1 MATPLTTFSKYSG
14 ALMAVLC
21 VLLMFS
27 FVIGDPLMQ
36 YAGGGSDGPSGG
48 NEVVARWNGGKINE
62 RQLDQAVMHRN
73 ILASFQQAVY
83 VLGARDAEADGVQD
97 LGLRVMPIE
106 FPRTPE
112 EGVERDVVAMKIF
125 AERARE
131 AGMVVSDE
139 MIIDY
144 LRALGRDRVS
154 NNQMRDI
161 LSNMKFSGGQRATIA
176 FIFDLLR
183 ESMLANNYRRSYLY
197 AFQTILPE
205 ERWEDWKTVNERV
218 VVEAAPL
225 KTEDFVAEAPEPTE
239 AELEEFFELYKLRTP
254 TTEPVLGVELPSAVP
269 AFATPERV
277 KLAVLRADFN
287 AVVEEVT
294 PEVTEEQI
302 ASFYEENKESFIQA
316 DRALFGDDSLF
327 GSDDLTVDEPSDE
340 SSEAPATEEG
350 SEEGAEEATDEESAM
365 EEPAADEP
373 AAEEAAEDDA
383 ESEEATAAEEGE
395 EAPPANPLRSGDAA
409 GEAVEEEEEE
419 EEQPAADE
427 GAADEADETA
437 DDGPEADDTNLY
449 QPLDEVKE
457 EIRRRLAIDLAV
469 QRITEKMNR
478 IKRELDDA
486 FYAYEDELLRVD
498 EKNANAKKPAVPSKL
513 TDLKPLAEA
522 EQLELIE
529 VDQASRMELRETPVG
544 GSFTIDAATN
554 SAIPLWYTAFLSE
567 ELPLYQPLLTRDPEG
582 NNYLTLV
589 TERYPGVTPKLE
601 DVREQVVAA
610 WKRQK
615 AAELALKKAEELAKQ
630 ASDKGGSLTDFFAAM
645 ENPPVASDDIK
656 ETDAFAYLTIGRIAP
671 NSRQVPL
678 QMSQPEPLV
687 AAGPE
692 LLQGV
697 FELKPG
703 QVGAELNHDHS
714 LAYVLRIA
722 ERIGSEEELR
732 REFLRDGDRWL
743 GAEALNTQRARTKV
757 MALVG
762 NLLEESGLEWERT
775 PDELR

>member
-1 MATPLTTFSKYSG
+1 MATPLSMFSKYSG
-14 ALMAVLC
+14 VLMAVMC

-36 YAGGGSDGPSGG
+36 YAGGGSGGPSGG
-48 NEVVARWNGGKINE
+48 NQVVARWNGGKINE
-62 RQLDQAVMHRN
+62 RQLEQAVMHRN
-73 ILASFQQAVY
+73 ILAAFQQAVY
-83 VLGARDAEADGVQD
+83 MVGARDAEADGVQD

-106 FPRTPE
+106 FPRTRE

-131 AGMVVSDE
+131 AGMVVSDK
-139 MIIDY
+139 MIVDY

-154 NNQMRDI
+154 NDQMREI
-161 LSNMKFSGGQRATIA
+161 LSNMKFSGGQRATIS

-225 KTEDFVAEAPEPTE
+225 KTEAFIAEAPEPTD
-239 AELEEFFELYKLRTP
+239 AELSEFFELYKNRTP
-254 TTEPVLGVELPSAVP
+254 SPENLGGVELPSAQP

-287 AVVEEVT
+287 AVVETVT
-294 PEVTEEQI
+294 PEVTDAQI
-302 ASFYEENKESFIQA
+302 AAFYEANKESFIQA
-316 DRALFGDDSLF
+316 DRALFGDDGLL
-327 GSDDLTVDEPSDE
+327 GSDDLTADEPAEGAEDAPASEEATTEEPAAEGDATE
-340 SSEAPATEEG
+340 PAETETPSAETPAVQEEASTNPLRSEEAPAT
-350 SEEGAEEATDEESAM
+350 D
-365 EEPAADEP
+365 
-373 AAEEAAEDDA
+373 
-383 ESEEATAAEEGE
+383 
-395 EAPPANPLRSGDAA
+395 
-409 GEAVEEEEEE
+409 AVEEEEEE
-419 EEQPAADE
+419 EEEKPAAEDAA
-427 GAADEADETA
+427 AADTQSTEEAASDEAET
-437 DDGPEADDTNLY
+437 DDKNLY
-449 QPLDEVKE
+449 QPLEEVKE
-457 EIRRRLAIDLAV
+457 EIRRRLAMNLAV
-469 QRITEKMNR
+469 ERITEKMSR
-478 IKRELDDA
+478 VKRELEDS
-486 FYAYEDELLRVD
+486 FYAYEDELLRID
-498 EKNANAKKPAVPSKL
+498 ESDDNAKKPAVPAKL
-513 TDLKPLAEA
+513 TDLKPLAES
-522 EQLELIE
+522 EQLELVE

-544 GSFTIDAATN
+544 ASFTVDAATN
-554 SAIPLWYTAFLSE
+554 SAIPVWYTAFLSE
-567 ELPLYQPLLTRDPEG
+567 DLPLYQPLLTRDAEG

-610 WKRQK
+610 WKREK
-615 AAELALKKAEELAKQ
+615 AAELALKKAEEFAKA
-630 ASDKGGSLTDFFAAM
+630 ASEKGGSLTDFFAGM
-645 ENPPVASDDIK
+645 ENSPVAADDIK

-678 QMSQPEPLV
+678 QMSQPEPLL

-703 QVGAELNHDHS
+703 QVGAELNHDRS
-714 LAYVLRIA
+714 IAYVLRIA

-762 NLLEESGLEWERT
+762 NLLEESGLDWERT
-775 PDELR
+775 PDELQ

>member
-1 MATPLTTFSKYSG
+1 MATPLSMFSKYSG
-14 ALMAVLC
+14 VLMAVMC

-48 NEVVARWNGGKINE
+48 NQVVARWNGGKINE
-62 RQLDQAVMHRN
+62 RQLEQAVMHRN
-73 ILASFQQAVY
+73 ILAAFQQAVY
-83 VLGARDAEADGVQD
+83 VVGARDAEADGVQD

-106 FPRTPE
+106 FPRTRE

-131 AGMVVSDE
+131 AGMVVSDK
-139 MIIDY
+139 MIVDY

-154 NNQMRDI
+154 NDQMREI
-161 LSNMKFSGGQRATIA
+161 LSNMKFSGGQRATIS

-225 KTEDFVAEAPEPTE
+225 KTEAFIAEAPEPTD
-239 AELEEFFELYKLRTP
+239 AELSEFFELYKLRTP
-254 TTEPVLGVELPSAVP
+254 TTETLGGVELPSAMP

-287 AVVEEVT
+287 AVVETVT
-294 PEVTEEQI
+294 PEVTDAQI
-302 ASFYEENKESFIQA
+302 AAFYEANKESFIQA
-316 DRALFGDDSLF
+316 DRALFGDDGLL
-327 GSDDLTVDEPSDE
+327 GSDDLT
-340 SSEAPATEEG
+340 
-350 SEEGAEEATDEESAM
+350 
-365 EEPAADEP
+365 ADEP
-373 AAEEAAEDDA
+373 AEDAEDA
-383 ESEEATAAEEGE
+383 SASEEATTEEPATEGAATEPAETPAAEE
-395 EAPPANPLRSGDAA
+395 EASTNPLRSEDAPA
-409 GEAVEEEEEE
+409 TDAVEEEEEE
-419 EEQPAADE
+419 EEEKTAAEDAAAADTQSTEESATEESATE
-427 GAADEADETA
+427 GAAADEAATD
-437 DDGPEADDTNLY
+437 EADDKNEY
-449 QPLDEVKE
+449 QPLEEVKE
-457 EIRRRLAIDLAV
+457 EIRRRLAMNLAV
-469 QRITEKMNR
+469 ERITEKMSR
-478 IKRELDDA
+478 VKRELEDS
-486 FYAYEDELLRVD
+486 FYAYEDELLRID
-498 EKNANAKKPAVPSKL
+498 ESDADAKKPAVPTKL
-513 TDLKPLAEA
+513 TDLKPLAES
-522 EQLELIE
+522 EQLELVE

-544 GSFTIDAATN
+544 QSFTLDAATN
-554 SAIPLWYTAFLSE
+554 SAIPVWYTAFLSE
-567 ELPLYQPLLTRDPEG
+567 DLPLYQPLLTRDTEG
-582 NNYLTLV
+582 YNYLTLV

-610 WKRQK
+610 WKREK
-615 AAELALKKAEELAKQ
+615 AAELALKKAEEFAKA
-630 ASDKGGSLTDFFAAM
+630 ASEKGGSLTDFFAGM
-645 ENPPVASDDIK
+645 ENSPVAADDIK

-697 FELKPG
+697 FDLKPG
-703 QVGAELNHDHS
+703 QVGAELNHDRS
-714 LAYVLRIA
+714 IAYVLRIA

-775 PDELR
+775 PDELQ

>member
-1 MATPLTTFSKYSG
+1 MFSKYSG
-14 ALMAVLC
+14 VLMAVMC

-48 NEVVARWNGGKINE
+48 NQVVARWNGGKMNE

-73 ILASFQQAVY
+73 ILAAFQQAVY
-83 VLGARDAEADGVQD
+83 MVGARDAEADGVQD

-106 FPRTPE
+106 FPRTRE

-131 AGMVVSDE
+131 AGMVVSDK
-139 MIIDY
+139 MIVDY

-154 NNQMRDI
+154 NDQMREI
-161 LSNMKFSGGQRATIA
+161 LSNMKFSGGQRATIS

-225 KTEDFVAEAPEPTE
+225 KTEAFIAEAPEPTD
-239 AELEEFFELYKLRTP
+239 AELSEFFELYKNRTP
-254 TTEPVLGVELPSAVP
+254 SPENLGGVELPSAQP

-287 AVVEEVT
+287 SVVETVT
-294 PEVTEEQI
+294 PEVTDEQI
-302 ASFYEENKESFIQA
+302 AAFYEANKESFIQA
-316 DRALFGDDSLF
+316 DRALFGDDGLL
-327 GSDDLTVDEPSDE
+327 GSDDLTADEP
-340 SSEAPATEEG
+340 A
-350 SEEGAEEATDEESAM
+350 EGADDASASEEATT
-365 EEPAADEP
+365 EEPAAEGDATEPAETEAP
-373 AAEEAAEDDA
+373 AAEE
-383 ESEEATAAEEGE
+383 EAST
-395 EAPPANPLRSGDAA
+395 NPLRSDDAPA
-409 GEAVEEEEEE
+409 TDAVEEEEEE
-419 EEQPAADE
+419 EEEKPAAEDA
-427 GAADEADETA
+427 AADTESTEESATDEVATGEAASDEAKT
-437 DDGPEADDTNLY
+437 DDKNLY
-449 QPLDEVKE
+449 QPLEEVKE
-457 EIRRRLAIDLAV
+457 EIRRRLAMNLAV
-469 QRITEKMNR
+469 ERITEKMSR
-478 IKRELDDA
+478 VKRELEDS
-486 FYAYEDELLRVD
+486 FYAYEDELLRID
-498 EKNANAKKPAVPSKL
+498 EKDAEAKKPAVPAKL
-513 TDLKPLAEA
+513 TDLKPLAEK
-522 EQLELIE
+522 EQLELVV

-544 GSFTIDAATN
+544 ASFTVDAATN
-554 SAIPLWYTAFLSE
+554 SAIPVWYTAFLSE
-567 ELPLYQPLLTRDPEG
+567 DLPLYQPLLTRDAEG

-610 WKRQK
+610 WKREK
-615 AAELALKKAEELAKQ
+615 AAELALKKAEEYAKA
-630 ASDKGGSLTDFFAAM
+630 ASEKGGSLTDFFAGM
-645 ENPPVASDDIK
+645 ENSPVAADDIK

-703 QVGAELNHDHS
+703 QVGAELNHDRS
-714 LAYVLRIA
+714 IAYVLRIA

-775 PDELR
+775 PDQLQ

>member
-1 MATPLTTFSKYSG
+1 MATPLSMFSKYSG
-14 ALMAVLC
+14 VLMAVMC

-48 NEVVARWNGGKINE
+48 NQVVARWNGGKINE
-62 RQLDQAVMHRN
+62 RQLEQAVMHRN
-73 ILASFQQAVY
+73 ILAAFQQAVY
-83 VLGARDAEADGVQD
+83 MVGARDAEADGVQD

-106 FPRTPE
+106 FPRTRE

-131 AGMVVSDE
+131 AGMVVSDK
-139 MIIDY
+139 MIVDY

-154 NNQMRDI
+154 NDQMREI
-161 LSNMKFSGGQRATIA
+161 LSNMKFSGGQRATIS

-225 KTEDFVAEAPEPTE
+225 KTEAFIAEAPEPTD
-239 AELEEFFELYKLRTP
+239 AELSEFFELYKNRTP
-254 TTEPVLGVELPSAVP
+254 SPENLGGVELPSAQP

-287 AVVEEVT
+287 AVVETVT
-294 PEVTEEQI
+294 PEVTDAQI
-302 ASFYEENKESFIQA
+302 AAFYEANKESFIQA
-316 DRALFGDDSLF
+316 DRALFGDDGLL
-327 GSDDLTVDEPSDE
+327 GSDDLTADEPAEGAEDAPASEEATTEEPAAEGDATE
-340 SSEAPATEEG
+340 PAETETPSAETPAVEEEASTNPLRSEEAPAT
-350 SEEGAEEATDEESAM
+350 D
-365 EEPAADEP
+365 
-373 AAEEAAEDDA
+373 
-383 ESEEATAAEEGE
+383 
-395 EAPPANPLRSGDAA
+395 
-409 GEAVEEEEEE
+409 AVEEEEEE
-419 EEQPAADE
+419 EEEKPAAEDAA
-427 GAADEADETA
+427 AADTQSTEEAASDEAET
-437 DDGPEADDTNLY
+437 DDKNLY
-449 QPLDEVKE
+449 QPLEEVKE
-457 EIRRRLAIDLAV
+457 EIRRRLAMNLAV
-469 QRITEKMNR
+469 ERITEKMSR
-478 IKRELDDA
+478 VKRELEDS
-486 FYAYEDELLRVD
+486 FYAYEDELLRID
-498 EKNANAKKPAVPSKL
+498 ESDDNAKKPAVPAKL
-513 TDLKPLAEA
+513 TDLKPLAES
-522 EQLELIE
+522 EQLELVE

-544 GSFTIDAATN
+544 ASFTVDAATN
-554 SAIPLWYTAFLSE
+554 SAIPVWYTAFLSE
-567 ELPLYQPLLTRDPEG
+567 DLPLYQPLLTRDAEG

-610 WKRQK
+610 WKREK
-615 AAELALKKAEELAKQ
+615 AAELALKKAEEFAKA
-630 ASDKGGSLTDFFAAM
+630 ASEKGGSLTDFFAGM
-645 ENPPVASDDIK
+645 ENSPVAADDIK

-703 QVGAELNHDHS
+703 QVGAELNHDCS
-714 LAYVLRIA
+714 IAYVLRIA

-762 NLLEESGLEWERT
+762 NLLEESGLDWERT
-775 PDELR
+775 PDELQ

>member
-1 MATPLTTFSKYSG
+1 MATPLSMFSKYSG
-14 ALMAVLC
+14 VLMAVMC

-36 YAGGGSDGPSGG
+36 YANGGSDGPSGG
-48 NEVVARWNGGKINE
+48 NQVVARWNGGKINE
-62 RQLDQAVMHRN
+62 RQLEQAVMHRN
-73 ILASFQQAVY
+73 ILAAFQQAVY
-83 VLGARDAEADGVQD
+83 VVGARDAEADGVQD

-106 FPRTPE
+106 FPRTRE

-131 AGMVVSDE
+131 AGMVVSDK
-139 MIIDY
+139 MIVDY

-154 NNQMRDI
+154 NDQMRDI
-161 LSNMKFSGGQRATIA
+161 LSNMKFSGGQRATIS

-225 KTEDFVAEAPEPTE
+225 KTEAFIAEAPEPTD
-239 AELEEFFELYKLRTP
+239 AELSEFFELYKNRTP
-254 TTEPVLGVELPSAVP
+254 SPENLGGVELPSAQP

-287 AVVEEVT
+287 AVVEAVT
-294 PEVTEEQI
+294 PEVTDEQI
-302 ASFYEENKESFIQA
+302 AAFYEANKESFIQA
-316 DRALFGDDSLF
+316 DRALFGDDGLL
-327 GSDDLTVDEPSDE
+327 GSDDLTADEPAEGADD
-340 SSEAPATEEG
+340 APAG
-350 SEEGAEEATDEESAM
+350 EEAAT
-365 EEPAADEP
+365 EEPAAEGAATEP
-373 AAEEAAEDDA
+373 AETETSAAEG
-383 ESEEATAAEEGE
+383 EASD
-395 EAPPANPLRSGDAA
+395 NPLRGNAPATD
-409 GEAVEEEEEE
+409 AVEEEEEE
-419 EEQPAADE
+419 EEEKPTANEAVSDAAK
-427 GAADEADETA
+427 A
-437 DDGPEADDTNLY
+437 DDKNLY
-449 QPLDEVKE
+449 QPLEEVKE
-457 EIRRRLAIDLAV
+457 EIRRRLAMNLAV
-469 QRITEKMNR
+469 ERITEKMNR
-478 IKRELDDA
+478 VKRELEDS
-486 FYAYEDELLRVD
+486 FYAYEDELLRID
-498 EKNANAKKPAVPSKL
+498 EKDTKAKKPTVPAKL
-513 TDLKPLAEA
+513 TDLKPLAEK
-522 EQLELIE
+522 EQLELVE

-544 GSFTIDAATN
+544 GSFTVDAATN
-554 SAIPLWYTAFLSE
+554 SAIPVWYTAFLSE
-567 ELPLYQPLLTRDPEG
+567 DLPLYQPLLTRDAEG

-610 WKRQK
+610 WKREK
-615 AAELALKKAEELAKQ
+615 AAELALKKAEEFAKA
-630 ASDKGGSLTDFFAAM
+630 ASAKGGSLTDFFAGM
-645 ENPPVASDDIK
+645 ENSPVATDYIK

-692 LLQGV
+692 LLKGV
-697 FELKPG
+697 FDLKPG
-703 QVGAELNHDHS
+703 QVGAELNHDRS
-714 LAYVLRIA
+714 IAYVLRIA

-775 PDELR
+775 PDQLQ